1 MKLKN
6 NISFE
11 SIIRSFE
18 ELYNKSYNALELA
31 ELILC
36 YNQQLPLE
44 KFAKLS
50 DHRRMR
56 EVRLG
61 LEEGVDISPYAANEF
76 DWLQREEI
84 FEGLSH
90 RLDVSMYAYPDFD
103 SRQMREIR
111 LGLESDIDVSRYAY
125 PDCDWQEM
133 REIRL
138 SLEKRDCKT

>member
-1 MKLKN
+1 MYMLRK
-6 NISFE
+6 
-11 SIIRSFE
+11 
-18 ELYNKSYNALELA
+18 
-31 ELILC
+31 C
-36 YNQQLPLE
+36 
-44 KFAKLS
+44 
-50 DHRRMR
+50 
-56 EVRLG
+56 
-61 LEEGVDISPYAANEF
+61 LEEGV

-138 SLEKRDCKT
+138 SLEKRDRKTW